1 MFWGY
6 FLNCGENK
14 KKYLNQMSM
23 MDLGKWGIVEENLII
38 EYKPWTPFVHVFN
51 IGINNSEITL

>member
-1 MFWGY
+1 
-6 FLNCGENK
+6 
-14 KKYLNQMSM
+14 MSM

-51 IGINNSEITL
+51 IRINNSEITL